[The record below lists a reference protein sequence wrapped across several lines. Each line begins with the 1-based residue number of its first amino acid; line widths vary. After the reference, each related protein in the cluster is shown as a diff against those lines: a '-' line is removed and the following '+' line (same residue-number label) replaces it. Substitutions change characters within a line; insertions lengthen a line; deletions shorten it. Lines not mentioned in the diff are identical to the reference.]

1 MPGPPSKPT
10 RVTDPLHRLLQR
22 IDPDK
27 RLHVYRLWTFWE
39 REVGEAIAARAQ
51 PASYRAGVLAVRV
64 SSAAWMQELQFMK
77 EEIRERLNARLG
89 ADLVRDIYFVSG
101 SASEPKPAARSR
113 QPVAATEKEA
123 EPITMP
129 QLRDPRLAEVFERIL
144 RAHRRRS
151 RRDPS

>member
-1 MPGPPSKPT
+1 MPSKPT
-10 RVTDPLHRLLQR
+10 RLADPLHRLLQR

-27 RLHVYRLWTFWE
+27 RLEVYRLWTFWD
-39 REVGEAIAARAQ
+39 REVGEAIAARAR

-89 ADLVRDIYFVSG
+89 EELVRDIYFVSG
-101 SASEPKPAARSR
+101 PTAEAPAPAPPRDTVREGAAESEPVTLPR
-113 QPVAATEKEA
+113 
-123 EPITMP
+123 
-129 QLRDPRLAEVFERIL
+129 LRDPRLAEVFERIL

-151 RRDPS
+151 RRDPT

>member
-1 MPGPPSKPT
+1 
-10 RVTDPLHRLLQR
+10 
-22 IDPDK
+22 
-27 RLHVYRLWTFWE
+27 
-39 REVGEAIAARAQ
+39 
-51 PASYRAGVLAVRV
+51 VLAVRV

-89 ADLVRDIYFVSG
+89 AELVRDIYFVSG
-101 SASEPKPAARSR
+101 ATSEPSPAARPR
-113 QPVAATEKEA
+113 QAVAATEQEA

-129 QLRDPRLAEVFERIL
+129 KLRDPRLAEVFERIL